1 MYKAGSVQAGDDSAS
16 CPSDSL
22 SSSFALLMHFQTS
35 LHLIT
40 KSKMSS
46 SGTQSASS
54 SSSELS
60 LHRCHSSSSSH
71 TSYSSNASQASTSS
85 SASGHSI
92 NFNLNLN
99 LILKQKLH
107 EWFRSTHRIKVPK
120 IVIHPPDVHDVFVKP
135 SIPTQDWRPVDD
147 EETMTFGVPE
157 RDGRGRLYGSDEGVW
172 FPNGL

>member
-1 MYKAGSVQAGDDSAS
+1 MTPLPAPPTLSAS
-16 CPSDSL
+16 PSLYCSVR
-22 SSSFALLMHFQTS
+22 LMHFQTS

-40 KSKMSS
+40 KTTMSS

-92 NFNLNLN
+92 NLHLK
-99 LILKQKLH
+99 LKLKQKLH
-107 EWFRSTHRIKVPK
+107 EWFRSTHRTKVPK

-147 EETMTFGVPE
+147 EETMSFGVPE